1 MSKVAE
7 QVEGVEQDVQQE
19 VQPTEMIMALDLAY
33 GVLDYLASRP
43 YNEVSELIKGIQG
56 SKLQ

>member
-1 MSKVAE
+1 MKKIEGLE
-7 QVEGVEQDVQQE
+7 QEVQQE
-19 VQPTEMIMALDLAY
+19 VQPTEMIMALYLAQ